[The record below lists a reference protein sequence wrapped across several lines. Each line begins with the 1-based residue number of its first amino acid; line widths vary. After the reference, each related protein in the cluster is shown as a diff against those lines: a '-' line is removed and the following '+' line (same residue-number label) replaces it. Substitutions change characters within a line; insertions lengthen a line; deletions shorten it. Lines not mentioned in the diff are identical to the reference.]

1 MDTTTASHRSGNSA
15 YGEAIK
21 VRRMDF
27 EFGDDIPEFW
37 FDGNPVLTAF
47 LTSLSVSF
55 PGGERYFIDS
65 VRHYQP
71 RVEEAALVQRIRAFI
86 GQEGHHTR
94 EHTALNDMMAR
105 KGYPAK
111 EMEQFVRERMAEVR
125 DASSAEENLARTAAL
140 EHFTAIMAA
149 AFLSHPKVLERMHP
163 GVRRLWGWHAIE
175 EIEHRAVAF
184 DVYKAFVNDEQLRRR
199 TMAKVTYYFIL
210 VNVLRTWKLLGM
222 SGNQRNLGA
231 WARAANTLWG
241 YPGVLRKMIP
251 HYFSYYLPRFH
262 PAKHDYAR
270 QVADAKRRYLR
281 EQGQHSVPPSSGPP
295 PA

>member
-1 MDTTTASHRSGNSA
+1 METTATTPGGGRA
-15 YGEAIK
+15 APDADIR

-37 FDGNPVLTAF
+37 FDDNPVLTAF

-65 VRHYQP
+65 VRHYRS
-71 RVEEAALVQRIRAFI
+71 RVEAPALAQRIHAFI

-111 EMEQFVRERMAEVR
+111 EMEQFVRDRMAEVR
-125 DASSAEENLARTAAL
+125 DASSPEENLARTAAL

-149 AFLSHPKVLERMHP
+149 AFLGHPEVLERMHP
-163 GVRRLWGWHAIE
+163 GVRRIWGWHAIE

-184 DVYKAFVNDEQLRRR
+184 DVYKAFVNDERLRVR

-210 VNVLRTWKLLGM
+210 VNAVRTWKLLEV

-231 WARAANTLWG
+231 WVRAANTLWG
-241 YPGVLRKMIP
+241 YPGVLRKVIP
-251 HYFSYYLPRFH
+251 RYFSYYLPGFH

-270 QVADAKRRYLR
+270 LVADGKRRYLEGR
-281 EQGQHSVPPSSGPP
+281 G
-295 PA
+295 